1 LIWGASAIFEYKYRK
16 GKFHH
21 YSKEV
26 IPNQTVGIDVVGFIC
41 GKNKK

>member
-1 LIWGASAIFEYKYRK
+1 VSAIFEYKFGK

-26 IPNQTVGIDVVGFIC
+26 IPNQTIGIDVVGFIRE
-41 GKNKK
+41 KNKK